1 MLFLELKLN
10 TKEDTA
16 NERVHLF
23 ILIKF
28 ITKILRKKAVKLQMS
43 KNQKSNRRNNKKT
56 FITIK
61 FILEVYVYRKK

>member
-23 ILIKF
+23 VLIKF
-28 ITKILRKKAVKLQMS
+28 ITKILRKKAAKLQMS

-61 FILEVYVYRKK
+61 LILEVYVYRQK